1 MDNISSTPDDIQ
13 EQGPRKGIVII
24 VISILL
30 GTNALLLWQ
39 FFEKKSNLEI
49 ANQTIVSTNAEKD
62 ALRNQLT
69 QIQSDYE
76 KMKAENTNLQ
86 TQLSSKDEEIKAKVA
101 EIQRLIAMGGPAQ
114 IAKAK
119 AEMARL
125 KEMSNLYQLQIDSLN
140 KVNSALKTK
149 NKNLNTNL
157 DKEQSKNQNLSAENS
172 KLATKIAAGS
182 VLKAMNITTEGL
194 YNKSSGKEV
203 ITNKAKK
210 VGMMRTKF
218 LLTENKVVDK
228 GELDLYLRVL
238 GPDGG
243 VMTADHATFKSSSA
257 ENLEYTTKES
267 VDYNN
272 EDTPVQIVW
281 AKGTQFA
288 KGKYSVEV
296 YCGGNLIGK
305 STAEL
310 K

>member
-1 MDNISSTPDDIQ
+1 MDNTSANTDDMQ

-30 GTNALLLWQ
+30 GTNGLLLWQ
-39 FFEKKSNLEI
+39 FFEKKSNLDL
-49 ANQTIVSTNAEKD
+49 ANQTIITTSAEKD
-62 ALRNQLT
+62 ALRTQLT
-69 QIQSDYE
+69 QIQVEYE
-76 KMKAENTNLQ
+76 KMKAENTDLQ
-86 TQLSSKDEEIKAKVA
+86 TQLSTKDEEIKEKVA
-101 EIQRLIAMGGPAQ
+101 QIQRLIAMGGPAQ
-114 IAKAK
+114 IARAK

-125 KEMSNLYQLQIDSLN
+125 KEMSILYQVNVDSLN
-140 KVNSALKTK
+140 KVNATLQAE

-182 VLKAMNITTEGL
+182 VLKAMNIATEGL
-194 YNKSSGKEV
+194 YSKSSGKEV

-243 VMTADHATFKSSSA
+243 VMTADHATFSA
-257 ENLEYTTKES
+257 NGETLEYTKKES

-288 KGKYSVEV
+288 KGKYTVEV
-296 YCGGNLIGK
+296 YCGGKVIGK

>member
-1 MDNISSTPDDIQ
+1 MDNTSANTDDMQ

-39 FFEKKSNLEI
+39 FFEKKSNLDL
-49 ANQTIVSTNAEKD
+49 ANQTIITTSAEKD
-62 ALRNQLT
+62 ALRTQLT
-69 QIQSDYE
+69 QIQVEYE
-76 KMKAENTNLQ
+76 KMKAENTDLQ
-86 TQLSSKDEEIKAKVA
+86 TQLSTKDEEIKAKVA
-101 EIQRLIAMGGPAQ
+101 EIQRLIALGGPAQ
-114 IAKAK
+114 IARAK

-125 KEMSNLYQLQIDSLN
+125 KEMSILYQVNVDSLN
-140 KVNSALKTK
+140 KVNATLQAE

-182 VLKAMNITTEGL
+182 VLKAMNIATEGL

-210 VGMMRTKF
+210 VGEMRTKF

-228 GELDLYLRVL
+228 GELDIYIRVL

-243 VMTADHATFKSSSA
+243 VMTADHATFNA
-257 ENLEYTTKES
+257 NGETLEYTKKES

-288 KGKYSVEV
+288 KGKYTVEV
-296 YCGGNLIGK
+296 YCGGKVIGK